1 MINPLTDSPRAAAW
15 ALMASFCPFGKVRF
29 TVKSS
34 ENVLAK
40 AVRIKAAP
48 GEMEKITIKAD
59 LLNNI
64 TEPITVELEEV

>member
-1 MINPLTDSPRAAAW
+1 MTK
-15 ALMASFCPFGKVRF
+15 PFGKVRF